1 MQIDTRPFR
10 LLKISLTLILM
21 TGGLTMSLAQDSA
34 PRRIPPT
41 GLDMR
46 SGWGT
51 VLGGDGKA
59 DFSII
64 PSSVP
69 GHASA
74 YRVSI
79 TQPTPGQPWLIQ
91 LTAPAP
97 TPLPEGTTLRLRF
110 WARSATRNGIAAI
123 YEHAAPPYEKF
134 LSQFVPL
141 TPQWNEYG
149 IVFRLPRSVP
159 ENWAGVRF
167 QMGFRAGEVELTGVT
182 LEEWGIAP
190 NPMPKDLNF
199 NRYGP
204 PAKDPNWLK
213 QAEARIE
220 KIRKGN
226 LHIHVVDRNGKPIPN
241 ASIRVEQKRH
251 QFRFGTAISPALFL
265 ENADGEKYRQTVLRL
280 FNCVVLENQL
290 KWAAQDWYPAGTAER
305 MLEWCRQ
312 HNLPVRGHVLFW
324 PNYEHLP
331 QSKRGLR
338 GEALRN
344 AIREHIHDYVT
355 RYRGQLYV
363 WDVVNEAVTNREI
376 VRELGEGILA
386 DAFKWA
392 READPKIQLAYNDY
406 NISNHAGG
414 ATEGHRKAVMEV
426 IRKLLAAGAP
436 VTVLGDQAHMGVPLT
451 RGDRLIEIW
460 NELAQFGLPIE
471 ITEYDL
477 AVQDD
482 KVHGDY
488 QREFLI
494 AAFSHPA
501 VESFLMWGFWEGAHW
516 LGAQGGAMFRRD
528 WTPRP
533 AVAEYENLVFHK
545 WWTKADLKAD
555 TRGVAKTRV
564 FLGEHQVTVQ
574 RDGKT
579 TTQRIAV
586 KKGKDAVTTVKIV
599 LP

>member
-1 MQIDTRPFR
+1 
-10 LLKISLTLILM
+10 
-21 TGGLTMSLAQDSA
+21 MSLAQAST
-34 PRRIPPT
+34 PRLIPPS
-41 GLDMR
+41 GMDLR

-51 VLGGDGKA
+51 VSAGSGKA
-59 DFSII
+59 DFSIV

-69 GHASA
+69 GHANA
-74 YRVSI
+74 YRVVI
-79 TQPTPGQPWLIQ
+79 TEPTPGQPWLIQ
-91 LTAPAP
+91 LTAAAPDALPA
-97 TPLPEGTTLRLRF
+97 GTTLRLRF
-110 WARSATRNGIAAI
+110 WARSATRNSIAAI

-134 LSQFVPL
+134 LSQLVPL
-141 TPQWNEYG
+141 TPQWREYG
-149 IVFRLPRSVP
+149 VVFRTPRAVP

-182 LEEWGIAP
+182 LEEWGVSP
-190 NPMPKDLNF
+190 TPMPGDLNF

-204 PAKDPNWLK
+204 PAKDPGWLK

-226 LHIHVVDRNGKPIPN
+226 LTIRVVDRSGKPIPN
-241 ASIRVEQKRH
+241 ASIRIEQKRH
-251 QFRFGTAISPALFL
+251 QFRFGTAISPVLL
-265 ENADGEKYRQTVLRL
+265 QESEDGRRYRETVLRL

-290 KWAAQDWYPAGTAER
+290 KWAAQDWQPAGTAER

-312 HNLPVRGHVLFW
+312 NSLPVRGHVLFW

-338 GEALRN
+338 GEELRN
-344 AIREHIHDYVT
+344 AIREHITDYVT

-363 WDVVNEAVTNREI
+363 WDVVNEAVSNREI
-376 VRELGEGILA
+376 VNELGEGILV

-392 READPKIQLAYNDY
+392 READPQIKLAYNDY
-406 NISNHAGG
+406 NIANNAGG
-414 ATEGHRKAVMEV
+414 ATDSHRKAVFEV
-426 IRKLLAAGAP
+426 IRKLLAGGAP
-436 VTVLGDQAHMGVPLT
+436 VDVLGDQAHMGVPLT

-477 AVQDD
+477 VVQDD

-501 VESFLMWGFWEGAHW
+501 VESFLMWGFWEGSHW

-533 AVAEYENLVFHK
+533 AVAEYENLVFKK
-545 WWTKADLKAD
+545 WWTKSNLMTDA
-555 TRGVAKTRV
+555 RGEAKTRV
-564 FLGEHQVTVQ
+564 FLGEHEVTVQ
-574 RDGKT
+574 RGGKT
-579 TTQRIAV
+579 TTQRIQV
-586 KKGKDAVTTVKIV
+586 KKGGNAVTQATVV